1 MTEQTV
7 IQVIAESTITD
18 NLLTLPA
25 TQLDRTI
32 YQEVNKKLTG
42 IGGKWN
48 RKQQG
53 FVFST
58 NPSELIERILE
69 GEKINLKKDFQ
80 YFPTPTPIAERL
92 VELAEINHTH
102 SILEPSAGQ
111 GHIVDVIQETII
123 EEDLDYVPNIEVFD
137 CYELMAENRKV
148 LEENLFINIAG
159 EDFLQ
164 ASSEY
169 KYDRIIA
176 NPPFS
181 KNQDIDHIK
190 KMYEVLNENGRIV
203 TIASTHWIHSSN
215 KKETEFREWLE
226 EINAEIIHLEAGS
239 FKESG
244 TMVETVI
251 LVINKLPYV

>member
-1 MTEQTV
+1 MQEQTSL
-7 IQVIAESTITD
+7 QVISESTIVG
-18 NLLTLPA
+18 NILTLPPN
-25 TQLDRTI
+25 QLDRKV

-53 FVFST
+53 FVFSS
-58 NPSELIERILE
+58 NPTELIERILE

-80 YFPTPTPIAERL
+80 YFPTPQPIAERL
-92 VELAEINHTH
+92 LELAEINPVH

-111 GHIVDVIQETII
+111 GHIVNVIQDAFDE
-123 EEDLDYVPNIEVFD
+123 NVFVS
-137 CYELMAENRKV
+137 CYELMPQNREILSNNPFAV
-148 LEENLFINIAG
+148 IMG
-159 EDFLQ
+159 EDFLL
-164 ASSEY
+164 ASTTH

-190 KMYEVLNENGRIV
+190 KMYEVLSKDGRIV

-215 KKETEFREWLE
+215 KKETEFREWLDE
-226 EINAEIIHLEAGS
+226 VGAEIIHLEAGS

-244 TMVETVI
+244 TMVEAVI
-251 LVINKLPYV
+251 LVINK